1 MGYPN
6 PARESIIPSEL
17 GMAHTQILA
26 ITQIQKRGSSGDLLW
41 LKAYDL
47 SSPLR
52 SPGALLPNLRSPSLC
67 LLICLGKRHRKF
79 LKV

>member
-47 SSPLR
+47 SSPRYPYVLQGPCYLTLDLR
-52 SPGALLPNLRSPSLC
+52 ASVFS
-67 LLICLGKRHRKF
+67 F
-79 LKV
+79 V